1 MTTECYLNTA
11 LHGTHAI
18 ICSDLAWFGP
28 SLPHTSILMVL
39 EFLGMPKNWLSFYKA
54 FLAMPIRFSEDG
66 EPRIR
71 KRGTPISYELSIVCG
86 EAVLFVMD
94 FAVNQRADG
103 LHLYRMHDDLWLWD
117 ADANQCAAGW
127 KEMKKYAGLVG
138 LKFNEAKTGST
149 FVGGATAGK
158 PSKLPTGDI
167 RWGFLKFE
175 PSQSRF
181 VINQTD
187 VDLHIIELRRQLA
200 ATKSVF
206 GWINTYNKYMA
217 FFLRNFGGAPA
228 NCFGQEHI
236 VDIIDTLGKIQRN
249 LFAETGDGSAVG
261 YLRKILHKRFDVN
274 GLPEGYFYFPISSGG
289 LELRNTMIE
298 VLLLQMQNKPL
309 STYKFKDGLESTL
322 DSADSEPSF
331 NPTPTYPTTTYP
343 EYPAPPKCVSKTCT
357 ICWPTTQPTTS
368 GDSDDL
374 ADVRAEE
381 ETLAEARFSKSI
393 TTDKKR
399 YARIKEIWQHEET
412 YKFYN
417 EFMPFTEYISL
428 RESWLSTWGET
439 YRKMLASPSER
450 QVVLVPQ
457 VKAEMENGSSKF
469 SKSWGSLTLYEKW
482 VMSMYGE
489 EVVKKFGG
497 LEIVDPSLI
506 PTGMVKLFQTS
517 RMKLDQ

>member
-1 MTTECYLNTA
+1 
-11 LHGTHAI
+11 
-18 ICSDLAWFGP
+18 
-28 SLPHTSILMVL
+28 
-39 EFLGMPKNWLSFYKA
+39 
-54 FLAMPIRFSEDG
+54 
-66 EPRIR
+66 
-71 KRGTPISYELSIVCG
+71 
-86 EAVLFVMD
+86 
-94 FAVNQRADG
+94 
-103 LHLYRMHDDLWLWD
+103 
-117 ADANQCAAGW
+117 
-127 KEMKKYAGLVG
+127 
-138 LKFNEAKTGST
+138 
-149 FVGGATAGK
+149 
-158 PSKLPTGDI
+158 
-167 RWGFLKFE
+167 
-175 PSQSRF
+175 
-181 VINQTD
+181 
-187 VDLHIIELRRQLA
+187 
-200 ATKSVF
+200 
-206 GWINTYNKYMA
+206 MA
-217 FFLRNFGGAPA
+217 YFLRNFGGAPA

-261 YLRKILHKRFDVN
+261 YLRKILHERFDVN

-309 STYKFKDGLESTL
+309 STYKFKDDLESAL

-331 NPTPTYPTTTYP
+331 NPTPSDPG
-343 EYPAPPKCVSKTCT
+343 YPAPSATKCSSKNCT
-357 ICWPTTQPTTS
+357 ICRPTTQPTTS

-393 TTDKKR
+393 TIDKKR
-399 YARIKEIWQHEET
+399 YARIKEIWQPEKR
-412 YKFYN
+412 YKFSN

-428 RESWLSTWGET
+428 RESWLSTWGAT
-439 YRKMLASPSER
+439 YQKMLASPSER

-457 VKAEMENGSSKF
+457 VKAEIENGSSRL

-497 LEIVDPSLI
+497 LEAVDPSLI